1 MYNDD
6 MSIWNQFC
14 EIFTQMSWI
23 PAVLLGVG
31 LIFVIIEVFVP
42 GFGFFGITGTLT
54 MVAGI
59 IVRIAVKPG
68 LNVTQSIMMILLV
81 IAVFAVCAIIMVHSA
96 KHGFLGKTGLF
107 ETKST
112 LSKDYGEVEKNLR
125 KLIGKS
131 GKTVSPLKLGGK
143 AKIKGK
149 IYDVLSINSY
159 IDAGVNIKVVEIK
172 NNTIMVRKWFE

>member
-1 MYNDD
+1 

-14 EIFTQMSWI
+14 EIWTNMNWI
-23 PAVLLGVG
+23 AAVLLGVG
-31 LIFVIIEVFVP
+31 LIFIIIEVFVP
-42 GFGFFGITGTLT
+42 GFGFFGVTGSIS

-59 IVRIAVKPG
+59 IVRIAMKPR

-81 IAVFAVCAIIMVHSA
+81 IAVFAVCGIVMVHSA
-96 KHGFLGKTGLF
+96 SHGVLGKTGLF
-107 ETKST
+107 ENKST
-112 LSKDYGEVEKNLR
+112 LSKDYDQVDKSLR
-125 KLIGKS
+125 KLVGKS
-131 GKTVSPLKLGGK
+131 GKTVSPLNLGGK
-143 AKIKGK
+143 AKIRGK